1 MSDAIAQWFKR
12 DVTLGNMVSWLLIVA
27 GFVYGYS
34 QLNSDVRAQST
45 AIQKLEAKDETL
57 QTQIN
62 TMREL
67 MNSQRLE
74 VTAKLARIETIL
86 DRIDGKV
93 ERALPKG
100 DRL

>member
-34 QLNSDVRAQST
+34 QLNSDVRAQSV
-45 AIQKLEAKDETL
+45 AIQKLEAKDEAL

-62 TMREL
+62 TMRDL

-74 VTAKLARIETIL
+74 VAAKLARIETIL

-100 DRL
+100 DRF